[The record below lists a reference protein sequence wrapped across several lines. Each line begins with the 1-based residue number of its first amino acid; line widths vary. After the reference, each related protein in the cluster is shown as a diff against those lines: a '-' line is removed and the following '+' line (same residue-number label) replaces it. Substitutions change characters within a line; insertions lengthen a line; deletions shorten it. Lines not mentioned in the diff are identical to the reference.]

1 MDCIYS
7 SATTS
12 ASHIFSNVTK
22 AIESYIERK
31 LPVGLLKGRSISTT
45 MAPRFFKKYRNRN
58 TDWDKQEKP
67 FMVIRPTIETPETD
81 GFLQN
86 TLYTRQDGTEITVSR
101 GGIQEFLKDKERGL

>member
-45 MAPRFFKKYRNRN
+45 IAPRFFKKVLLV
-58 TDWDKQEKP
+58 
-67 FMVIRPTIETPETD
+67 VI
-81 GFLQN
+81 
-86 TLYTRQDGTEITVSR
+86 YSTVLRLSAK
-101 GGIQEFLKDKERGL
+101 LPHA